1 MGALMTSSASPG
13 SISNRPTN
21 VQAERSAPIAHLPGL
36 DGVRGLA
43 VIGVLLFHGGFVW
56 AKGGF
61 LGVSTFFTLSGFLIT
76 NLLVREFEGSSSLDL
91 VRFWGRRLR
100 RLMPAALA
108 AIALIGLV
116 WWRIGTPEQL
126 GSLRFDMLSSLGYV
140 ANWRLW
146 TSGIS
151 YGSLFSQPTPFQH
164 FWSLAIEEQFY
175 LVFPIVVLACMRIGS
190 RRLLTWVCAICA
202 VISITLMWLQRSD
215 FDRIYYG
222 TDTRV
227 AELLFGVML
236 ALWWSQRDRSA
247 AKRSSSQRIWDVV
260 GVAALIGIL
269 AAWYTTDE
277 MSPKLAMGGLPVYAA
292 LSTILIYTATR
303 PGLVSRLFSNSVLRW
318 AGLLSY
324 GLYLYHW
331 PIFLVLSDD
340 RTGLSTTPLFVLRMA
355 VTIGLSVLSY
365 FFLEMPI
372 RRRTFLTT
380 SRSAATAAF
389 AGTFAVVLCAFVV
402 TQHTPKS
409 SVPYANMEVGQLGH
423 VLVDLNPKES
433 ARPNGATPATVWIIG
448 DSGGLDASP
457 ALAAAM
463 EATGS
468 TRFIFGSGPGFG
480 LTVGIDWRKDFQEVI
495 ERDRPDVAVFMAGGW
510 DAKFL
515 IKNGKAEYETIVDE
529 AISLLTDNGVKVLLL
544 PILPGGRFDV
554 STTNQIFAEV
564 AARHPGM
571 VDNPSIDSAFAAPD
585 GSIPRYWIDEKGTV
599 HLLRKADGWHLCQE
613 GARNLAS
620 LIVERLTELG
630 WSTPVIGDWEDG
642 SWQQAFQFDDPVG
655 ACDGI

>member
-1 MGALMTSSASPG
+1 MTVFASPR
-13 SISNRPTN
+13 SISDGPTSG
-21 VQAERSAPIAHLPGL
+21 QAERSVPIPHLPGL

-76 NLLVREFEGSSSLDL
+76 NLLVREFEGSSSLNL

-108 AIALIGLV
+108 AIAMIGLV

-126 GSLRFDMLSSLGYV
+126 ASLRIDMLASLGYV

-175 LVFPIVVLACMRIGS
+175 LIFPVVVLACMRIGG
-190 RRLLTWVCAICA
+190 RRLLTVVCAVGA
-202 VISITLMWLQRSD
+202 VASITLMWLQRSD

-227 AELLFGVML
+227 AELLFGVLL
-236 ALWWSQRDRSA
+236 ALWWSRRDRNTNE
-247 AKRSSSQRIWDVV
+247 RCSSQPVWDAV
-260 GVAALIGIL
+260 GVAAAIGIL
-269 AAWYTTDE
+269 AAWYTINE
-277 MSPKLAMGGLPVYAA
+277 MSPKLAMGGLPIYAA
-292 LSTILIYTATR
+292 LSTLLIYTATR
-303 PGLVSRLFSNSVLRW
+303 PGLVSRIFSNSALRW

-331 PIFLVLSDD
+331 PIFLVLSQD
-340 RTGLSTTPLFVLRMA
+340 RTELSTAPLFVLRMA
-355 VTIGLSVLSY
+355 VTLGLSLLSY

-372 RRRTFLTT
+372 RRRTLLTT
-380 SRSAATAAF
+380 TRSAATAAF
-389 AGTFAVVLCAFVV
+389 AGIFAVVLCAFAV
-402 TQHTPKS
+402 TLHLPKS
-409 SVPYANMEVGQLGH
+409 SVPYANMKVGELGH
-423 VLVDLNPKES
+423 TPAELHPSK
-433 ARPNGATPATVWIIG
+433 RPDPSSGRPATVWIIG
-448 DSGGLDASP
+448 DSGGMDESP

-480 LTVGIDWRKDFQEVI
+480 LTVGIDWRKDFREVI
-495 ERDRPDVAVFMAGGW
+495 EQDHPDVAVVMVGGW
-510 DAKFL
+510 DTKFL
-515 IKNGKAEYETIVDE
+515 IKNGKAEYEKIVDE
-529 AISLLTDNGVKVLLL
+529 AISLLTDNGIKVLLL
-544 PILPGGRFDV
+544 PIMPGGKFDV
-554 STTNQIFAEV
+554 TTTNKIFAEV

-571 VDNPSIDSAFAAPD
+571 VDNPSVDSA
-585 GSIPRYWIDEKGTV
+585 
-599 HLLRKADGWHLCQE
+599 LRHQMDQLPVTG
-613 GARNLAS
+613 
-620 LIVERLTELG
+620 
-630 WSTPVIGDWEDG
+630 STPTEQSICCER
-642 SWQQAFQFDDPVG
+642 PMVG
-655 ACDGI
+655 ISVKRAHAIWRRSSLRA

>member
-1 MGALMTSSASPG
+1 MTVSASPG
-13 SISNRPTN
+13 SNAIEASSVR
-21 VQAERSAPIAHLPGL
+21 AERSAPIAHLPGL

-76 NLLVREFEGSSSLDL
+76 NLLVREFEGSSSLNL
-91 VRFWGRRLR
+91 FRFWGRRLR

-116 WWRIGTPEQL
+116 WWRVGTPEQL
-126 GSLRFDMLSSLGYV
+126 GSLRIDMLSSLGYV

-146 TSGIS
+146 TSGVS

-175 LVFPIVVLACMRIGS
+175 LVFPLIVLACMRIGG
-190 RRLLTWVCAICA
+190 RRLLTWVCAVAAIA
-202 VISITLMWLQRSD
+202 SIALMWLQRAD

-227 AELLFGVML
+227 AELLFGVLL
-236 ALWWSQRDRSA
+236 ALWWSRRDRITTNRTSA
-247 AKRSSSQRIWDVV
+247 QPAWDIV
-260 GVAALIGIL
+260 GVAATIGIL
-269 AAWYTTDE
+269 GAWFTVNE
-277 MSPKLAMGGLPVYAA
+277 MSPKLAMGGFPIYAA
-292 LSTILIYTATR
+292 LSTLLIYTATR
-303 PGLVSRLFSNSVLRW
+303 PGLVSRIFSNSALRW

-331 PIFLVLSDD
+331 PIFLFLSQD
-340 RTGLSTTPLFVLRMA
+340 RTGLSTAPLFILRMA
-355 VTIGLSVLSY
+355 VTLGLSLLSY

-372 RRRTFLTT
+372 RRRTLLATT
-380 SRSAATAAF
+380 RSATTAGF
-389 AGTFAVVLCAFVV
+389 AGVTIVALCAFAV
-402 TQHTPKS
+402 TLHTPKS
-409 SVPYANMEVGQLGH
+409 SVPYANMKVTGFGH
-423 VLVDLNPKES
+423 TLAELNPTK
-433 ARPNGATPATVWIIG
+433 RPKPSTTEPSTVWIIG
-448 DSGGLDASP
+448 DSGGMDLSP

-468 TRFIFGSGPGFG
+468 TRFVFGAGPGFG
-480 LTVGIDWRKDFQEVI
+480 LTVGIDWRKDFREEI
-495 ERDRPDVAVFMAGGW
+495 ERDHPDVAVVMVGGW
-510 DAKFL
+510 DTKFL
-515 IKNGKAEYETIVDE
+515 IKNGKAEYEKVVDE
-529 AISLLTDNGVKVLLL
+529 MISLLTDNGIKVLLL
-544 PILPGGRFDV
+544 PIMPGGKFDV
-554 STTNQIFAEV
+554 TTTNKIFAEV

-571 VDNPSIDSAFAAPD
+571 VDNPSVDSALTAPD
-585 GSIPRYWIDEKGTV
+585 GSTPRYWIDTDGTV

-620 LIVERLTELG
+620 LIVTRLTELG
-630 WSTPVIGDWEDG
+630 WSTPVISEWEDG
-642 SWQQAFQFDDPVG
+642 AWQQAFQYNDPVG
-655 ACDGI
+655 VCDGI

>member
-1 MGALMTSSASPG
+1 MTVSASPG
-13 SISNRPTN
+13 SISSAPAN
-21 VQAERSAPIAHLPGL
+21 VQAERSAPIPHLPGL

-76 NLLVREFEGSSSLDL
+76 NLLVREFEGSSTLNL

-108 AIALIGLV
+108 AITMIGLV
-116 WWRIGTPEQL
+116 WWRIGAPEQL
-126 GSLRFDMLSSLGYV
+126 ASLRIDMLASLGYV

-175 LVFPIVVLACMRIGS
+175 LIFPIVVLACMRIGG
-190 RRLLTWVCAICA
+190 RRLLTFVCAVGVVA
-202 VISITLMWLQRSD
+202 SIALMWLQRSD

-227 AELLFGVML
+227 AELLFGVLL
-236 ALWWSQRDRSA
+236 ALWWSRQDRNVTE
-247 AKRSSSQRIWDVV
+247 RSSSQPVWDAV

-269 AAWYTTDE
+269 AAWYTVNE
-277 MSPKLAMGGLPVYAA
+277 MSPKLAMGGLPIYAA
-292 LSTILIYTATR
+292 LSTLLIYAATR
-303 PGLVSRLFSNSVLRW
+303 HGLVSRLFSNSALRW

-331 PIFLVLSDD
+331 PIFLVLSQD
-340 RTGLSTTPLFVLRMA
+340 RTGLTTAPLFAIRMA
-355 VTIGLSVLSY
+355 VTIGLSLLSY
-365 FFLEMPI
+365 FILEMPI
-372 RRRTFLTT
+372 RRRTLLKS
-380 SRSAATAAF
+380 SRSAGTAAL
-389 AGTFAVVLCAFVV
+389 AGIFSVVLCAFAL
-402 TQHTPKS
+402 TLHTPKS
-409 SVPYANMEVGQLGH
+409 TVPYANMKVGEFGH
-423 VLVDLNPKES
+423 TVADLQPSK
-433 ARPNGATPATVWIIG
+433 RPDPSSGKPATVWIIG
-448 DSGGLDASP
+448 DSGGMDVAP

-480 LTVGIDWRKDFQEVI
+480 LTVGIDWRKDFREVI
-495 ERDRPDVAVFMAGGW
+495 ERDTPDVAVVMAGGW

-515 IKNGKAEYETIVDE
+515 IKNGKAEYEKIVDE
-529 AISLLTDNGVKVLLL
+529 AISLLSDNGIKVLLL
-544 PILPGGRFDV
+544 PIMPGGKFDV
-554 STTNQIFAEV
+554 TTTNQIFAEV

-571 VDNPSIDSAFAAPD
+571 VDNPSVDSALAAPD
-585 GSIPRYWIDEKGTV
+585 GSIPRYWIDTDGTV
-599 HLLRKADGWHLCQE
+599 HLLRKTDGWHLCQE

-620 LIVERLTELG
+620 LIVTRLTELG
-630 WSTPVIGDWEDG
+630 WSTPVISDWEDG
-642 SWQQAFQFDDPVG
+642 AWQEAFQYDDPVG
-655 ACDGI
+655 VCDGVE